1 MEHYDG
7 AFHRD
12 QRKLLLYD
20 DWNSWGD
27 VIANIMTLSR
37 NKPCEGSQPS
47 QGYKEDIMGKLSDKV
62 ALITG
67 GTSGIGK
74 ATALLFAEEGANV
87 VITGRRAELGQ
98 HLVRE
103 IQQRAARG
111 IFVQADHSKADD
123 CSRVVEQ
130 TLAEFGRVDI
140 LFNNAGIVTSG
151 TAETTTDEVW
161 NDTLAINVTAVWR
174 MCKLVIPI
182 MKKQGYGA
190 IVNNG
195 SDWSVVAG
203 TDALPY
209 IASKG
214 AVGMMTKAMALDY
227 ARENIRVNA
236 VCPGDT
242 LVDRWIE
249 KGYFENSDPVTI
261 AEALEE
267 SSAYIPMGRF
277 GKPEEI
283 AQAVLFLASDDS
295 SFITGH
301 LLLVDGGNT
310 AQ

>member
-1 MEHYDG
+1 M
-7 AFHRD
+7 
-12 QRKLLLYD
+12 RKLL
-20 DWNSWGD
+20 
-27 VIANIMTLSR
+27 
-37 NKPCEGSQPS
+37 
-47 QGYKEDIMGKLSDKV
+47 DKV
-62 ALITG
+62 AIITG
-67 GTSGIGK
+67 ATSGIGK
-74 ATALLFAEEGANV
+74 ATARLFAEAGAHL

-98 HLVRE
+98 RVENEIRE
-103 IQQRAARG
+103 LGASTRC
-111 IFVQADHSKADD
+111 IFVEADHSQADD
-123 CSRVVEQ
+123 CSRVVER

-151 TAETTTDEVW
+151 TAETTSEEVW
-161 NDTLAINVTAVWR
+161 NETFAINVTAVWH
-174 MCKLVIPI
+174 MSKLVIPI
-182 MKKQGYGA
+182 MKKQGQGV

-203 TDALPY
+203 KDAFPY

-214 AVGMMTKAMALDY
+214 AIGMMTKAMALDY

-242 LVDRWIE
+242 LVDRWME
-249 KGYFENSDPVTI
+249 KGYFESSDPVTI
-261 AEALEE
+261 EEAMNE

-295 SFITGH
+295 SFVTGH